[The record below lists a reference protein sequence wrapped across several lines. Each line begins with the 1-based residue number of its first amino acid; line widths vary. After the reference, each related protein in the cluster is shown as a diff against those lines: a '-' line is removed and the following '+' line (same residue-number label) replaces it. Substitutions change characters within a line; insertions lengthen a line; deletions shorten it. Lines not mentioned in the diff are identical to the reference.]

1 MQTHAE
7 KHREGETK
15 VAGKSNMKLSQML
28 LVSLF
33 SWLGKQM
40 KLYIRNPFFFK
51 QCHSAMYYAHSKLA
65 KRSVEET
72 IQSFGC
78 EWCLDSLHKLL
89 AYFLDHNRLVLYS
102 KPRP

>member
-40 KLYIRNPFFFK
+40 KLYIRNPFFLN
-51 QCHSAMYYAHSKLA
+51 SATQRCIMHIVNWQKDQL
-65 KRSVEET
+65 KRQFRV
-72 IQSFGC
+72 
-78 EWCLDSLHKLL
+78 
-89 AYFLDHNRLVLYS
+89 LVVS
-102 KPRP
+102 GV